1 MEEKTQITLSTP
13 VEELTEEILKASDM
27 SSLNDIVDIFNVNLK
42 KKDIIR
48 AQKLSEVQDKVVQQM
63 YDRMDQRADEFSNA
77 DLIQMHKAVQDT
89 INKTDSTLD
98 NIKAPTIQINQQINV
113 ASEFNRDSRMKILD
127 VVNQIL
133 NTADKDSE
141 EEVIT
146 DVQFTVDSEH

>member
-1 MEEKTQITLSTP
+1 MEEKTQITLATP

-98 NIKAPTIQINQQINV
+98 NVKAPTIQINQQINV
-113 ASEFNRDSRMKILD
+113 APEFNRDSRMKILD

-133 NTADKDSE
+133 NTADGDSE

-146 DVQFTVDSEH
+146 DVQFTVDPEH

>member
-1 MEEKTQITLSTP
+1 MEEKTQITLATP

-113 ASEFNRDSRMKILD
+113 APEFNRDSRMKILD

-133 NTADKDSE
+133 NTTDKDSE

>member
-1 MEEKTQITLSTP
+1 
-13 VEELTEEILKASDM
+13 
-27 SSLNDIVDIFNVNLK
+27 
-42 KKDIIR
+42 
-48 AQKLSEVQDKVVQQM
+48 M

-113 ASEFNRDSRMKILD
+113 APEFNRDSRMKILD

-133 NTADKDSE
+133 NTTDKDSE

>member
-1 MEEKTQITLSTP
+1 MEEKTQITLATP

-113 ASEFNRDSRMKILD
+113 APEFNRDSRMKILD